1 MGYRLLTLSPQPLSY
16 ILHQPSNI
24 FPFTLTLMLKKVFL
38 VFPRMMSLVAKQRMM
53 RAGLVQEISL
63 KHKDMTSAWKSIA
76 IRHQQRGFQGFGLNM
91 KQYVWHR
98 NLPVSQNS
106 FSHFPR
112 NSQNLFSYLSR
123 NPHNLGHTVIP
134 MIYLHNLTHR
144 HDISRMHASTYRP
157 TSHPAHDDGND
168 PSIPVVASGD
178 WVFLRLSIQ

>member
-76 IRHQQRGFQGFGLNM
+76 IRHQQRGIQGFGLNM

-98 NLPVSQNS
+98 NLPVSQLLV
-106 FSHFPR
+106 R
-112 NSQNLFSYLSR
+112 DGL
-123 NPHNLGHTVIP
+123 IP
-134 MIYLHNLTHR
+134 YFRIRIVKDEANNKWTINQEGNMLTALIFTSTR
-144 HDISRMHASTYRP
+144 LVEIKNIMHLT
-157 TSHPAHDDGND
+157 
-168 PSIPVVASGD
+168 I
-178 WVFLRLSIQ
+178 IQK